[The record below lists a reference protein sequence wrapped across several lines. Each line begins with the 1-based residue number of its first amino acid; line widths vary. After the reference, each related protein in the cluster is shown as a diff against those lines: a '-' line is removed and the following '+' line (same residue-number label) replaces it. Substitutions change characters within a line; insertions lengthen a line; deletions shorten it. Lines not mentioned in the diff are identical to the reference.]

1 MLRSRRSSVSA
12 SLRSRS
18 GVPVVALAAA
28 TLAGCGSQAT
38 TTPIFHPLRP
48 PTPRPPHHVASR
60 AHPKPKLGVTQRVAA
75 GGTTLSVTVHA
86 ILDPL
91 RGSGAALLPGT
102 RAVGVVAEIRNDGS
116 GSYDSSSTGDFSI
129 VPSSGPAQPVFAR
142 SGSCAT
148 PLRDW
153 DNAIS
158 PGGDQSGCVA
168 FMLASAARV
177 TAIRFSPHAAARG
190 RATWLASR

>member
-1 MLRSRRSSVSA
+1 MV
-12 SLRSRS
+12 
-18 GVPVVALAAA
+18 AA
-28 TLAGCGSQAT
+28 TITGCGSQAT
-38 TTPIFHPLRP
+38 TTPVFHPLRP
-48 PTPRPPHHVASR
+48 PIPGPPHHVATRPQPSGATR
-60 AHPKPKLGVTQRVAA
+60 PQPKLGATQQVDA

-86 ILDPL
+86 IRDPL

-102 RAVGVVAEIRNDGS
+102 RAVGVVAEIRNDGP
-116 GSYDSSSTGDFSI
+116 GKYDSSATGDFSI
-129 VPSSGPAQPVFAR
+129 VASSGPAQPVFAP

-158 PGGDQSGCVA
+158 PGEDRSGCVA
-168 FMLASAARV
+168 FTLPSTARV

-190 RATWLASR
+190 HATWRASR

>member
-1 MLRSRRSSVSA
+1 MV
-12 SLRSRS
+12 
-18 GVPVVALAAA
+18 A
-28 TLAGCGSQAT
+28 TLAGCGSQAA
-38 TTPIFHPLRP
+38 TTPTPVFHPLRP
-48 PTPRPPHHVASR
+48 PTPQPPTPRLPHHVATR
-60 AHPKPKLGVTQRVAA
+60 PQPKVGVTQRVDA

-102 RAVGVVAEIRNDGS
+102 RAVGVIAEIRNDGP

-129 VPSSGPAQPVFAR
+129 VASSGPAQPVFAP

-158 PGGDQSGCVA
+158 PGEDRTGCVA
-168 FMLASAARV
+168 FTLASAARV